1 MPIPLVSGVEVKV
14 DGGTV
19 RVKGPKGNLEQA
31 IVART
36 TIKVEDGQAIVE
48 RTSDEKKARAA
59 HGLMR
64 SLLANMVTGVTR
76 GFERGLEIHGV
87 GYRSEIKGQEVK
99 LTVGYSHPVVLA
111 IPKGLEVISENPTRL
126 LVKGA
131 DKQKVGQ
138 FASEIRSVRRPEPYK
153 GKGIRYVGE
162 RVRRKVGK
170 AGGAT
175 GV

>member
-1 MPIPLVSGVEVKV
+1 MPIPLASGVEVKV
-14 DGGTV
+14 DSGTV
-19 RVKGPKGNLEQA
+19 HVKGPKGNLEQA
-31 IVART
+31 IVPRT

-48 RTSDEKKARAA
+48 RKSDEKKARAA

-64 SLLANMVTGVTR
+64 SLLANMVTGVTQ

-99 LTVGYSHPVVLA
+99 LTVGYSHPVILP

-126 LVKGA
+126 VVRGA

-138 FASEIRSVRRPEPYK
+138 FASEIRRVRRPEPYK

-170 AGGAT
+170 AGAAT
-175 GV
+175 GA